1 MNLKCWSILVIEDD
15 VAINDVVCSTL
26 KGEGYECVSAYS
38 GTEARLLLQAEP
50 STYSFDLVICDLML
64 PGMPGEEVV
73 AFIRA
78 QSNVPIL
85 VISAKA
91 EVVDRVSLLRQGVD
105 DYLVKPFDLDELVAR
120 VGALL
125 RRSALA
131 NDAAK
136 GAGSRAIEN
145 ATEGVANHA
154 ASGATKNATN
164 CLDETATNYTANN
177 TTENTVN
184 HTAKDTKKST
194 SINTLRN
201 PAENAAESITNN
213 AAENTA
219 ESAIIFGEW
228 TLDENQR
235 RFEVRGIPI
244 RLTRTEFDIVM
255 ALMRHPRKV
264 FTKRELYETVWREE
278 SFVEEKAISTHISNI
293 RTKLKATGTDSYIET
308 VWGIGFKL
316 ADSI

>member
-1 MNLKCWSILVIEDD
+1 MNLKCCAILVIEDD
-15 VAINDVVCSTL
+15 AAINDVVRSTL

-91 EVVDRVSLLRQGVD
+91 KVVDRVSLLRQGVD

-154 ASGATKNATN
+154 ASDATKNATN

-213 AAENTA
+213 ATENTA

-235 RFEVRGIPI
+235 RFEVRDIPI

>member
-1 MNLKCWSILVIEDD
+1 MNLKCCSILVIEDD
-15 VAINDVVCSTL
+15 AAINDVVCSTL

-120 VGALL
+120 VEALL
-125 RRSALA
+125 RRSALV
-131 NDAAK
+131 NNAAK
-136 GAGSRAIEN
+136 GTESYAIEN

-154 ASGATKNATN
+154 ASNATKSATN
-164 CLDETATNYTANN
+164 CADETATSYTANN
-177 TTENTVN
+177 ATENTVN

-201 PAENAAESITNN
+201 PSENAAESITNN
-213 AAENTA
+213 AIENAA
-219 ESAIIFGEW
+219 ESAITFGEW

-264 FTKRELYETVWREE
+264 FTKRELYEAAWREE

>member
-1 MNLKCWSILVIEDD
+1 MNLKCCAILVVEDD
-15 VAINDVVCSTL
+15 AAINDVVCSTL

-120 VGALL
+120 AGALL

-136 GAGSRAIEN
+136 GARSRAIEN

-154 ASGATKNATN
+154 ASDATKNATN

-228 TLDENQR
+228 TLDENQH

-264 FTKRELYETVWREE
+264 FTKRELYEAVWREE

-293 RTKLKATGTDSYIET
+293 RTKLKATGTDSCIET

>member
-15 VAINDVVCSTL
+15 AAINDVVCSTL

-154 ASGATKNATN
+154 ASDATKNATN

-235 RFEVRGIPI
+235 RFEVPI

>member
-1 MNLKCWSILVIEDD
+1 MVIEDD
-15 VAINDVVCSTL
+15 AAINDVVCSTL

-154 ASGATKNATN
+154 ASDATKNATN

>member
-1 MNLKCWSILVIEDD
+1 MNLKCCAILVIEDD
-15 VAINDVVCSTL
+15 AAINDVVCSTL

-73 AFIRA
+73 AFIRE

-120 VGALL
+120 VEALL
-125 RRSALA
+125 RRSALV
-131 NDAAK
+131 NNAAK
-136 GAGSRAIEN
+136 GTECYAIEN

-154 ASGATKNATN
+154 ASNATKSATN
-164 CLDETATNYTANN
+164 CADETATSYTANN
-177 TTENTVN
+177 ATENTVN

-201 PAENAAESITNN
+201 PSENAAESITNN
-213 AAENTA
+213 AIENAA

-264 FTKRELYETVWREE
+264 FTKRELYEAAWREE

>member
-1 MNLKCWSILVIEDD
+1 MTWCVPLLKARVTNAFRRIRE
-15 VAINDVVCSTL
+15 L
-26 KGEGYECVSAYS
+26 KS
-38 GTEARLLLQAEP
+38 RLLLQAEP

-91 EVVDRVSLLRQGVD
+91 EVVERVSLLRQGVD

-120 VGALL
+120 VEALL
-125 RRSALA
+125 RRSALV
-131 NDAAK
+131 NNAAK
-136 GAGSRAIEN
+136 GTESYAIEN

-154 ASGATKNATN
+154 ASNATKSATN
-164 CLDETATNYTANN
+164 CADETATSYTANN
-177 TTENTVN
+177 ATENTVN

-201 PAENAAESITNN
+201 PSENAAESAIT
-213 AAENTA
+213 
-219 ESAIIFGEW
+219 FGEW

-264 FTKRELYETVWREE
+264 FTKRELYEAAWREE

-308 VWGIGFKL
+308 V
-316 ADSI
+316 

>member
-1 MNLKCWSILVIEDD
+1 MNLKCCAILVIEDD
-15 VAINDVVCSTL
+15 AAINDVVCSTL

-120 VGALL
+120 VEALL
-125 RRSALA
+125 RRSALV

-136 GAGSRAIEN
+136 GTGSRATKN
-145 ATEGVANHA
+145 PVNHA
-154 ASGATKNATN
+154 ASNATK
-164 CLDETATNYTANN
+164 
-177 TTENTVN
+177 
-184 HTAKDTKKST
+184 
-194 SINTLRN
+194 
-201 PAENAAESITNN
+201 
-213 AAENTA
+213 
-219 ESAIIFGEW
+219 SAITFGEW
-228 TLDENQR
+228 TLNENQR

-264 FTKRELYETVWREE
+264 FTKRELYEAAWHEE

>member
-1 MNLKCWSILVIEDD
+1 MNLKCCAILVIEDD
-15 VAINDVVCSTL
+15 AAINDVVCSTL

-91 EVVDRVSLLRQGVD
+91 EVDRVSLLRQGVD

-120 VGALL
+120 VEALL
-125 RRSALA
+125 RRSALV
-131 NDAAK
+131 NNAAK
-136 GAGSRAIEN
+136 GTECYAIEN

-154 ASGATKNATN
+154 ASNATKSATN
-164 CLDETATNYTANN
+164 CADETATSYTANN
-177 TTENTVN
+177 ATENTVN

-201 PAENAAESITNN
+201 PSENAAESITNN
-213 AAENTA
+213 AIENAA

-264 FTKRELYETVWREE
+264 FTKRELYEAAWREE

-308 VWGIGFKL
+308 VWGIGFKH

>member
-1 MNLKCWSILVIEDD
+1 MNLKCCAILVIEDD
-15 VAINDVVCSTL
+15 AAINDVVCSTL

-120 VGALL
+120 VEALL
-125 RRSALA
+125 RRSALV
-131 NDAAK
+131 NNAAK
-136 GAGSRAIEN
+136 GTESYAIEN

-154 ASGATKNATN
+154 ASNATKSATN
-164 CLDETATNYTANN
+164 CADETATSYMANN
-177 TTENTVN
+177 AIENTVN

-201 PAENAAESITNN
+201 PSENAAESITNN
-213 AAENTA
+213 AIENAA
-219 ESAIIFGEW
+219 ESAITFGEW

-264 FTKRELYETVWREE
+264 FTKRELYEAAWREE

>member
-1 MNLKCWSILVIEDD
+1 MNLKCCAILVIEDD
-15 VAINDVVCSTL
+15 AAINDVVCSTL

-120 VGALL
+120 VEALL
-125 RRSALA
+125 RRSALV
-131 NDAAK
+131 NNAAK
-136 GAGSRAIEN
+136 GTESYAIEN
-145 ATEGVANHA
+145 ATEGVANYA
-154 ASGATKNATN
+154 ASNATKSATN
-164 CLDETATNYTANN
+164 CADETATSYTANN
-177 TTENTVN
+177 ATENTVN

-201 PAENAAESITNN
+201 PAENAAESIANN
-213 AAENTA
+213 AIENAA
-219 ESAIIFGEW
+219 ESAITFGEW

-264 FTKRELYETVWREE
+264 FTKRELYEAAWREE

>member
-1 MNLKCWSILVIEDD
+1 MNLKCCAILVIEDD
-15 VAINDVVCSTL
+15 AAINDVVCSTL

-120 VGALL
+120 VEALL
-125 RRSALA
+125 RRSALV
-131 NDAAK
+131 NNAAK
-136 GAGSRAIEN
+136 GTESYAIEN

-154 ASGATKNATN
+154 ASNATKSATN
-164 CLDETATNYTANN
+164 CADETATSYTANN
-177 TTENTVN
+177 ATENTVN
-184 HTAKDTKKST
+184 HTAKDTKKSI

-201 PAENAAESITNN
+201 PSENAAESITNN
-213 AAENTA
+213 AIENAA
-219 ESAIIFGEW
+219 ESAITFGEW

-264 FTKRELYETVWREE
+264 FTKRELYEAAWREE

>member
-1 MNLKCWSILVIEDD
+1 MNLKCCAILVIEDD
-15 VAINDVVCSTL
+15 AAINDVVCSTL

-120 VGALL
+120 VEALL
-125 RRSALA
+125 RRSALV

-136 GAGSRAIEN
+136 GTESYAIEN

-154 ASGATKNATN
+154 ASNATKSATN
-164 CLDETATNYTANN
+164 CADETATSYTANN
-177 TTENTVN
+177 ATENTVN

-201 PAENAAESITNN
+201 PSENAAESAIT
-213 AAENTA
+213 
-219 ESAIIFGEW
+219 FGEW
-228 TLDENQR
+228 TLNENQR

-264 FTKRELYETVWREE
+264 FTKRELYKAAWREE

>member
-1 MNLKCWSILVIEDD
+1 MNLKCCAILVIEDD
-15 VAINDVVCSTL
+15 AAINDVVCSTL

-120 VGALL
+120 VEALL
-125 RRSALA
+125 RRSALV
-131 NDAAK
+131 NNAAK
-136 GAGSRAIEN
+136 GTESYAIEN

-154 ASGATKNATN
+154 ASNATKSATN
-164 CLDETATNYTANN
+164 CADETATSYTANN
-177 TTENTVN
+177 ATENTVN

-213 AAENTA
+213 AIENAA
-219 ESAIIFGEW
+219 ESAITFGEW

-264 FTKRELYETVWREE
+264 FTKRELYEAAWREE

>member
-15 VAINDVVCSTL
+15 AAINDVVCSTL

-91 EVVDRVSLLRQGVD
+91 EVVERVSLLRQGVD

-120 VGALL
+120 VEALL
-125 RRSALA
+125 RRSALV
-131 NDAAK
+131 NNAAK
-136 GAGSRAIEN
+136 GTESYAIEN

-154 ASGATKNATN
+154 ASNATKSATN
-164 CLDETATNYTANN
+164 CADETATSYTANN
-177 TTENTVN
+177 ATENTVN

-201 PAENAAESITNN
+201 PSENAAESAIT
-213 AAENTA
+213 
-219 ESAIIFGEW
+219 FGEW

-264 FTKRELYETVWREE
+264 FTKRELYEAAWREE

>member
-1 MNLKCWSILVIEDD
+1 MNLKCCAILVIEDD
-15 VAINDVVCSTL
+15 AAINDVVCSTL

-91 EVVDRVSLLRQGVD
+91 EVMDRVSLLRQGVD

-120 VGALL
+120 VEALL
-125 RRSALA
+125 RRSALV

-136 GAGSRAIEN
+136 GTGSRAIEN
-145 ATEGVANHA
+145 AMEGAANHA
-154 ASGATKNATN
+154 ASNATKSATN
-164 CLDETATNYTANN
+164 CADEIATSYTANN
-177 TTENTVN
+177 ATENTVN

-201 PAENAAESITNN
+201 PSENAAKSITNNAIENAAESAIT
-213 AAENTA
+213 
-219 ESAIIFGEW
+219 FGEW

-264 FTKRELYETVWREE
+264 FTKRELYEAAWREE

>member
-15 VAINDVVCSTL
+15 AAINDVVCSTL

-120 VGALL
+120 VEALL
-125 RRSALA
+125 RRSALV
-131 NDAAK
+131 NNAAK
-136 GAGSRAIEN
+136 GTESYAIEN

-154 ASGATKNATN
+154 ASNATKSATN
-164 CLDETATNYTANN
+164 CADETATSYTANN
-177 TTENTVN
+177 ATENTVN

-194 SINTLRN
+194 SINILRN
-201 PAENAAESITNN
+201 PSENAAESITNN
-213 AAENTA
+213 AIENAA
-219 ESAIIFGEW
+219 ESAITFGEW

-264 FTKRELYETVWREE
+264 FTKRELYEAAWREE

>member
-15 VAINDVVCSTL
+15 AAINDVVCSTL

-120 VGALL
+120 VEALL

-136 GAGSRAIEN
+136 GIGSCAIEN
-145 ATEGVANHA
+145 ATGGVANHA
-154 ASGATKNATN
+154 VSDAIKNATN
-164 CLDETATNYTANN
+164 CADETATNYRANN

-184 HTAKDTKKST
+184 HTA
-194 SINTLRN
+194 
-201 PAENAAESITNN
+201 
-213 AAENTA
+213 
-219 ESAIIFGEW
+219 
-228 TLDENQR
+228 
-235 RFEVRGIPI
+235 
-244 RLTRTEFDIVM
+244 
-255 ALMRHPRKV
+255 
-264 FTKRELYETVWREE
+264 
-278 SFVEEKAISTHISNI
+278 
-293 RTKLKATGTDSYIET
+293 
-308 VWGIGFKL
+308 
-316 ADSI
+316 

>member
-1 MNLKCWSILVIEDD
+1 MNLKCCAILVIEDD
-15 VAINDVVCSTL
+15 AAINDVVCSTL

-120 VGALL
+120 VEALL
-125 RRSALA
+125 RRSALV
-131 NDAAK
+131 NNAAK
-136 GAGSRAIEN
+136 GTESYAIEN

-154 ASGATKNATN
+154 ASNATKSATN
-164 CLDETATNYTANN
+164 CADETATSYTANN
-177 TTENTVN
+177 ATENTVN

-201 PAENAAESITNN
+201 PSENAAESITNN
-213 AAENTA
+213 AIENAA
-219 ESAIIFGEW
+219 ESAITFGEW

-264 FTKRELYETVWREE
+264 FTKRELYEAAWREE

>member
-15 VAINDVVCSTL
+15 AAINDVVCSTL

-120 VGALL
+120 VEALL
-125 RRSALA
+125 RRSALV
-131 NDAAK
+131 NNAAK
-136 GAGSRAIEN
+136 GTESYAIEN

-154 ASGATKNATN
+154 ASNVTKSATN
-164 CLDETATNYTANN
+164 CADETATSYTANN
-177 TTENTVN
+177 ATENTVN

-201 PAENAAESITNN
+201 PSENAAESAIT
-213 AAENTA
+213 
-219 ESAIIFGEW
+219 FGEW

-264 FTKRELYETVWREE
+264 FTKRELYEAAWREE

>member
-15 VAINDVVCSTL
+15 AAINDVVCSTL

-154 ASGATKNATN
+154 A
-164 CLDETATNYTANN
+164 
-177 TTENTVN
+177 
-184 HTAKDTKKST
+184 
-194 SINTLRN
+194 
-201 PAENAAESITNN
+201 
-213 AAENTA
+213 ENTA

>member
-1 MNLKCWSILVIEDD
+1 MNLKCCAILVIEDD
-15 VAINDVVCSTL
+15 AAINDVVCSTL

-120 VGALL
+120 VEALL
-125 RRSALA
+125 RRSALV
-131 NDAAK
+131 NNAAK
-136 GAGSRAIEN
+136 GTECYAIEN

-154 ASGATKNATN
+154 ASNATKSATN
-164 CLDETATNYTANN
+164 CADETATSYTANN
-177 TTENTVN
+177 ATENTVN

-201 PAENAAESITNN
+201 PSENAAESITNN
-213 AAENTA
+213 AIENAA

-264 FTKRELYETVWREE
+264 FTKRELYEAAWREE

>member
-1 MNLKCWSILVIEDD
+1 MNLKSRAILVVEDD
-15 VAINDVVCSTL
+15 AAINDVVCSTL

-38 GTEARLLLQAEP
+38 GTEARLLLQAES
-50 STYSFDLVICDLML
+50 STCSFDLVICDLML

-120 VGALL
+120 VEALL
-125 RRSALA
+125 RRSALV
-131 NDAAK
+131 NDATK
-136 GAGSRAIEN
+136 SAGSYAIED
-145 ATEGVANHA
+145 AMEGAVNHA
-154 ASGATKNATN
+154 ASNATKSVTN
-164 CLDETATNYTANN
+164 CADEIVTNYRANN

-201 PAENAAESITNN
+201 PAVNIAESITNN
-213 AAENTA
+213 AIENAA
-219 ESAIIFGEW
+219 ESAITFGEW

-235 RFEVRGIPI
+235 RFEVRGTPI
-244 RLTRTEFDIVM
+244 RLTRTEFDIVL

-264 FTKRELYETVWREE
+264 FTKRELYEAAWREE

>member
-1 MNLKCWSILVIEDD
+1 MNLKCCAILVIEDD
-15 VAINDVVCSTL
+15 AAINDVVCSTL

-154 ASGATKNATN
+154 ASDATKNATN

>member
-15 VAINDVVCSTL
+15 AAINDVVCSTL

-120 VGALL
+120 VEALL
-125 RRSALA
+125 RRSALV
-131 NDAAK
+131 NNAAK
-136 GAGSRAIEN
+136 GTESYAIEN

-154 ASGATKNATN
+154 ASNAT
-164 CLDETATNYTANN
+164 
-177 TTENTVN
+177 
-184 HTAKDTKKST
+184 KST

-201 PAENAAESITNN
+201 PSENAAESITNN
-213 AAENTA
+213 AIENAA
-219 ESAIIFGEW
+219 ESAITFGEW

-264 FTKRELYETVWREE
+264 FTKRELYEAAWREE

>member
-1 MNLKCWSILVIEDD
+1 MNLKCCAILVAEDD
-15 VAINDVVCSTL
+15 AAINDVVCSTL

-38 GTEARLLLQAEP
+38 GTEARLLLQEEP

-154 ASGATKNATN
+154 ASDATKNATN

>member
-1 MNLKCWSILVIEDD
+1 MNLKCCAILVIEDD
-15 VAINDVVCSTL
+15 AAINDVVCSTL

-91 EVVDRVSLLRQGVD
+91 EVMDRVSLLRQGVD

-120 VGALL
+120 VEALL
-125 RRSALA
+125 RRSALV

-136 GAGSRAIEN
+136 GTGSRAIEN
-145 ATEGVANHA
+145 AMEGAANHA
-154 ASGATKNATN
+154 ASNATKSATN
-164 CLDETATNYTANN
+164 CADETATSYTANN
-177 TTENTVN
+177 ATENTVN

-201 PAENAAESITNN
+201 PLENAAKSITNNAIENAAESAIT
-213 AAENTA
+213 
-219 ESAIIFGEW
+219 FGEW

-264 FTKRELYETVWREE
+264 FTKRELYEAAWREE

>member
-15 VAINDVVCSTL
+15 AAINDVVCSTL

-120 VGALL
+120 VEALL
-125 RRSALA
+125 RRSALV

-136 GAGSRAIEN
+136 GTGSRATKN
-145 ATEGVANHA
+145 PVNHA
-154 ASGATKNATN
+154 ASNATKSATN
-164 CLDETATNYTANN
+164 CTDETATNYTASN

-184 HTAKDTKKST
+184 HTAKDTRKST
-194 SINTLRN
+194 SVNTLRN
-201 PAENAAESITNN
+201 PAENAAESAIT
-213 AAENTA
+213 
-219 ESAIIFGEW
+219 FGEW

-264 FTKRELYETVWREE
+264 FTKRELYEAAWHEE

>member
-1 MNLKCWSILVIEDD
+1 MNLKCCAILVVEDD
-15 VAINDVVCSTL
+15 AAINDVVCSTL

-154 ASGATKNATN
+154 ASDATKNAIN

-219 ESAIIFGEW
+219 ESAIVFGEW

-264 FTKRELYETVWREE
+264 FTKRELYEAVWREE

>member
-1 MNLKCWSILVIEDD
+1 MNLKCCAILVVEDD
-15 VAINDVVCSTL
+15 AAINDVVCSTL

-50 STYSFDLVICDLML
+50 STYSFNLVICDLML

-154 ASGATKNATN
+154 ASDATKNATN

-264 FTKRELYETVWREE
+264 FTKRELYEAVWREE
-278 SFVEEKAISTHISNI
+278 SFVEDKAISTHISNI

>member
-1 MNLKCWSILVIEDD
+1 MNLKCCAILVVEDD
-15 VAINDVVCSTL
+15 AAINDVVCSTL

-154 ASGATKNATN
+154 ASDATKNATN

-201 PAENAAESITNN
+201 PAENAAESMTNN

-264 FTKRELYETVWREE
+264 FTKRELYEAVWREE

>member
-15 VAINDVVCSTL
+15 AAINDVVCSTL

-120 VGALL
+120 VEALL
-125 RRSALA
+125 RRSALV
-131 NDAAK
+131 NNAAK
-136 GAGSRAIEN
+136 GTESYAIEN

-154 ASGATKNATN
+154 ASNATKSATN
-164 CLDETATNYTANN
+164 CADETATSYTANN
-177 TTENTVN
+177 ATENTVN

-201 PAENAAESITNN
+201 PSENAAESAIT
-213 AAENTA
+213 
-219 ESAIIFGEW
+219 FGEW
-228 TLDENQR
+228 TLNENQR

-264 FTKRELYETVWREE
+264 FTKRELYEAAWREE

>member
-1 MNLKCWSILVIEDD
+1 MNLKSRAILVVEDD
-15 VAINDVVCSTL
+15 AAINDVVCSTL

-120 VGALL
+120 VEALL
-125 RRSALA
+125 RRSALV
-131 NDAAK
+131 NDAVK
-136 GAGSRAIEN
+136 GTGSRAIEN
-145 ATEGVANHA
+145 AMEGAVNHA
-154 ASGATKNATN
+154 VSRATKNAANHAVSNATKGATN
-164 CLDETATNYTANN
+164 CADETDTNYTANN
-177 TTENTVN
+177 TTENIVN
-184 HTAKDTKKST
+184 HTAKDTRKST

-201 PAENAAESITNN
+201 PSENAAESAIT
-213 AAENTA
+213 
-219 ESAIIFGEW
+219 FGEW
-228 TLDENQR
+228 ILDENQR

-264 FTKRELYETVWREE
+264 FTKRELYEAAWREE